1 MRLAKYVIRELD
13 IDENT
18 PTYVWSDSSCTIDRV
33 RNPVKYPRAIE
44 NLVKKIRGQFPVR
57 HICTEQNPADIASRG
72 MAPSELAS

>member
-13 IDENT
+13 LDGNT
-18 PTYVWSDSSCTIDRV
+18 LTYVWSDSSCTIDRL

-44 NLVKKIRGQFPVR
+44 NLVKKTRGQFPVR